1 MEGCGY
7 ESEVLDGDQYLLVYC
22 WVISSSCKDE
32 ILMLI
37 HLRLQMHK
45 HLCEDVCIHMR
56 IPVPYNFAYICIC
69 KYCKCI
75 SSAGRLTGPSQG
87 VLERCPDGL
96 PKSKRR
102 LAVVPFGAGKRSIQ
116 FVSR

>member
-7 ESEVLDGDQYLLVYC
+7 ESKVLDGEQYLLVYC

-45 HLCEDVCIHMR
+45 HLCEDVCI
-56 IPVPYNFAYICIC
+56 PYAYTCAIQLCI
-69 KYCKCI
+69 
-75 SSAGRLTGPSQG
+75 
-87 VLERCPDGL
+87 LERCPDNL

-102 LAVVPFGAGKRSIQ
+102 LVVVFFGAGKRSTQ